1 MNQSS
6 INSIDLNSDLGESYG
21 PWTMGNDS
29 AMLDIVSSA
38 NIACGFH
45 AGGPEEMV
53 RTIKLC
59 QQKFVAIGAHPGF
72 DDLRGFGRRRLPV
85 SDMDGLQAQLIY
97 QVGAFLG
104 IARSE
109 GAKVAHIK
117 LHGALS
123 NMACEDDQLANIC
136 ATAFHRV
143 APDIAILAQAVT
155 PLEVAAR
162 ASGSPVI
169 REVFA
174 DREYNADGTLVAR
187 SSSGAVIHDSKRA
200 ADRVL
205 KMIEEQSITAIDG
218 QSFEVK
224 PESVCVH
231 GDNPAAVKM
240 AGQIRMALEKA
251 GIRIAAPASPS

>member
-1 MNQSS
+1 MTQPHTR
-6 INSIDLNSDLGESYG
+6 SIDLNSDLGESYG
-21 PWTMGNDS
+21 PWRMGDDS

-45 AGGPEEMV
+45 AGGPEEMLK
-53 RTIKLC
+53 TIRLC
-59 QQKFVAIGAHPGF
+59 LQKSVSIGAHPGF

-85 SDMDGLQAQLIY
+85 DDFEALQSQLIY
-97 QVGAFLG
+97 QVGAFMG
-104 IARSE
+104 IARAE
-109 GAKVAHIK
+109 GAEVAHIK

-123 NMACEDDQLANIC
+123 NMACEDRQLADNC
-136 ATAFHRV
+136 VSAFHRV
-143 APDIAILAQAVT
+143 APSVAILAQAVT
-155 PLEVAAR
+155 PLEQAAQ

-187 SSSGAVIHDSKRA
+187 SLPGAVIHDEKRA

-205 KMIEEQSITAIDG
+205 KMIEEQSITALDG
-218 QSFEVK
+218 KSFKVT
-224 PESVCVH
+224 PESICVH

-240 AGQIRMALEKA
+240 AAHIRTTLENA
-251 GIRIAAPASPS
+251 GIRICAPAQLD